1 MSDNNSQKTSRL
13 AILKRDKPWVLWL
26 IGGLFAAFVIGGFIY
41 VDVSGKRVYI
51 EKSDIEATSIS
62 LSPSMPGILE
72 ALYVHEGDVLPPNT
86 LVARVGN
93 ELIKTKTTALVL
105 SVSNKTGAQVNPGE
119 AVVIVIDPSS
129 LRVVGQ
135 VDEDKGLA
143 SLTVGERALFTVDAF
158 GGKEYSGVVDEV
170 SPTSRVSG
178 IAFSIS
184 DKRETRAFNV
194 KVRFDI
200 NAYPELKNGMSAKLW
215 IYKENNKNT
224 AN

>member
-1 MSDNNSQKTSRL
+1 M
-13 AILKRDKPWVLWL
+13 WL
-26 IGGLFAAFVIGGFIY
+26 IGGLFVAFVIGGFIY

-62 LSPSMPGILE
+62 LSPTQPGILE
-72 ALYVHEGDVLPPNT
+72 ALYVHEGDVLSANT

-105 SVSNKTGAQVNPGE
+105 SVSNKSGSLVNPGE
-119 AVVIVIDPSS
+119 AVVTVIDPNQ

-135 VDEDKGLA
+135 VDEDKGLS
-143 SLTVGERALFTVDAF
+143 SLAVGERALFTVDAF

-194 KVRFDI
+194 KVRFDV

-215 IYKENNKNT
+215 IYKDTTKTTN
-224 AN
+224 